1 MSLKQK
7 IVGSDARKVRF
18 PSEEPASAD
27 ESVSTT
33 DESEEGSDEA
43 GSAATC
49 STCHLPKNA
58 EFLEDLKRGEEGKYE
73 GDFKKAF
80 FERLDRKGNC
90 IPVES
95 GKDGLLL
102 YRELDCCINDFMLNL
117 ITNSSMINQKASSFL
132 LKCLHEKMLFN
143 VI

>member
-1 MSLKQK
+1 MPLKRK
-7 IVGSDARKVRF
+7 IVGSDARKVCF

-27 ESVSTT
+27 G
-33 DESEEGSDEA
+33 SEEGSDEV

-58 EFLEDLKRGEEGKYE
+58 GFLEDLKRGEEDKYE

-80 FERLDRKGNC
+80 FERLDRRGNC

-102 YRELDCCINDFMLNL
+102 YRELDFCITDFLLNL
-117 ITNSSMINQKASSFL
+117 IANAGMINQKASSFL
-132 LKCLHEKMLFN
+132 LKQLHEKN
-143 VI
+143 VVQRYLSEK